1 MGSSTYR
8 KLTSSIFS
16 QEHHGAEHTQRPAHT
31 SHSRTY
37 VRVVSSGLITRTF
50 HQPFSKFLIL
60 SSITNNHYRACL
72 WLLRGHIHVL
82 YTNFFVSQQTGLW
95 LFPNHSP
102 THSHQLREIRILL
115 SIILKASIT
124 PATRVLPLLALV
136 SMPPLRVGSP
146 SSLARNSRHV
156 RRSVSTS
163 ILVRC
168 LPPFPRRLDIP
179 SHRMFV
185 IEF

>member
-37 VRVVSSGLITRTF
+37 VRIVSSGLITRTF

-60 SSITNNHYRACL
+60 SSIIIIVLVFGYSEATYTSYTRISSLHNKLACGYFL
-72 WLLRGHIHVL
+72 IKW
-82 YTNFFVSQQTGLW
+82 F
-95 LFPNHSP
+95 
-102 THSHQLREIRILL
+102 THSHQLREIRIQL

-124 PATRVLPLLALV
+124 PATHVLPLLALV
-136 SMPPLRVGSP
+136 SMPPLRVGSS
-146 SSLARNSRHV
+146 SSLARNSRHA

-168 LPPFPRRLDIP
+168 LPPFSKRLDIP

>member
-1 MGSSTYR
+1 MHNNY
-8 KLTSSIFS
+8 
-16 QEHHGAEHTQRPAHT
+16 
-31 SHSRTY
+31 Y
-37 VRVVSSGLITRTF
+37 V
-50 HQPFSKFLIL
+50 
-60 SSITNNHYRACL
+60 CL

-82 YTNFFVSQQTGLW
+82 YTNFFASQQTGLW
-95 LFPNHSP
+95 LFPNQSS

-136 SMPPLRVGSP
+136 SMPLLRVGSS
-146 SSLARNSRHV
+146 SSLARNSRYA

-168 LPPFPRRLDIP
+168 LPPFPKRLDIP
-179 SHRMFV
+179 SHRMFI

>member
-1 MGSSTYR
+1 MGFSTYR

-50 HQPFSKFLIL
+50 HQPFSKFLIFII
-60 SSITNNHYRACL
+60 SNHYCACL

-82 YTNFFVSQQTGLW
+82 YTNFFASRQTGLW
-95 LFPNHSP
+95 LFPNHTI
-102 THSHQLREIRILL
+102 THSHQLRGIRIQL

-146 SSLARNSRHV
+146 SSLARNSRHA
-156 RRSVSTS
+156 RRLVSTS